1 MKILV
6 NAMSARMGG
15 IVTYTA
21 NLMRSFL
28 ARGVDATFAVPPEFP
43 APAGCDAIH
52 FRANRMHPLARLA
65 WEQTAWRRLVAR
77 HAPDALFSSAN
88 FGILGCPVP
97 QVLLVREGGLFDP
110 FYLSNIAPSQ
120 GVKAFFMRGARRQLI
135 LASARASDAVFV
147 PTTAMKDTLLSWAPD
162 LTNKVESNHYGTLLE
177 YFESDRHTRRWRE
190 DGQLKLLYV
199 SEYYPHKRPG
209 MVAEAVARLNEAG
222 LPSRLTVTMD
232 LEQIGRAE
240 GGTADYRLLAKGVER
255 QQVSL
260 IGKVPYS
267 TIPSLYQEHDLFVF
281 PSVAETFGH
290 PLIEALAIGLPVVSA
305 DRPVNREVC
314 GDAAVYF
321 EPFSLAGL
329 VDRIK
334 EVDAAED
341 LRDTLVRNGRERIAR
356 EFGWEGHVD
365 RLLGML
371 DRVRR
376 GRAPKAWRQ
385 RGICKPSD

>member
-1 MKILV
+1 MRILV

-43 APAGCDAIH
+43 TPKGCSAVH
-52 FRANRMHPLARLA
+52 FKANRMHPVSRLA

-77 HAPDALFSSAN
+77 HAPEALFSSAN
-88 FGILGCPVP
+88 FGVLGCPVP

-110 FYLSNIAPSQ
+110 FYLTNIAPSQ

-147 PTTAMKDTLLSWAPD
+147 PTAAMKDTLLSWAPD
-162 LTNKVESNHYGTLLE
+162 LGDKIESNHYGTLLE
-177 YFESDRHTRRWRE
+177 YFEADRHTRYWRE
-190 DGQLKLLYV
+190 DGLLKLLYV

-209 MVAEAVARLNEAG
+209 MLAEAVARLNETG
-222 LPSRLTVTMD
+222 LPCRLTVTMD
-232 LEQIGRAE
+232 LDQIGRAE
-240 GGTADYRLLAKGVER
+240 GGSADYRLLAKGVER

-260 IGKVPYS
+260 IGKVPYT

-314 GDAAVYF
+314 GNAAVYF
-321 EPFSLAGL
+321 HPFSLGDL
-329 VDRIK
+329 VHRI
-334 EVDAAED
+334 EELDTAED
-341 LRDTLVRNGRERIAR
+341 LRRTLVLNGKERIAR
-356 EFGWEGHVD
+356 EFGWEDHVG

-376 GRAPKAWRQ
+376 RRARGSRRQ
-385 RGICKPSD
+385 WGICKPSD